1 MTGMIVIEPYFFD
14 NLRTAKR
21 LWDENMAGKFLETSG
36 DLPVDSEDYYEI
48 AWDGMSSV
56 FNDVRN
62 YYNEN
67 EEECIT
73 VHVCFDPLID
83 RFYELCRAYE
93 KLMSLTPEENFLRE
107 RGEKAVCDGFGFWDY
122 SCGWVLY
129 NEKHGRPRLVILFDE
144 NFCGLHI
151 LPLALAGARRELE
164 DQVSQ
169 LEELLKKTR
178 KSKKCKKGKPI
189 IRLPE
194 KIEKEAA

>member
-1 MTGMIVIEPYFFD
+1 MTGIVVVEPYFFD

-21 LWDENMAGKFLETSG
+21 LWDEDMADKFLKTSG

-56 FNDVRN
+56 FNDTRN

-67 EEECIT
+67 EEECIE

-83 RFYELCRAYE
+83 RFYELWRAYE
-93 KLMSLTPEENFLRE
+93 KLMGLTPEENSLRE
-107 RGEKAVCDGFGFWDY
+107 RGEKAVYDSFGFWDY
-122 SCGWVLY
+122 SCGWALY
-129 NEKHGRPRLVILFDE
+129 NEKHGRPRLVILSDE

-164 DQVSQ
+164 DQVIQ
-169 LEELLKKTR
+169 LEKLLKETQ

-194 KIEKEAA
+194 KNEKEAA